1 MICFRPALELVRP
14 SVPSITAPAL
24 TNKRQLL
31 RSTAITGGVLA
42 AMLVYAPIDA
52 AAQALRSEWVGG
64 ISGDANDVAN
74 YRFPGQPDPS
84 GFNSLPLRALNVRYV
99 MLTATDSLWP
109 SGTGRFSFEPTYTIA
124 ADSDFEANTLK
135 ISVGSYT
142 RSTGAGGLTGFGL
155 TLREGGLGNVTSFNP
170 IPGAPLRTARVGSSI
185 EIGEPG
191 ERIAHAFKAR
201 LIIEANVG
209 LISQSFDPNNAVRGD
224 MRNHVDGFVRNSGY
238 IIVRN
243 IENKGIFINEETGT
257 IGYGLAYNNPYQ
269 TPIGTL
275 SNINREF
282 QETPVNPS
290 TGTLPILDGANRGIR
305 YFENRGLINT
315 SVTNTGYFTNKGRW
329 ELDNTLSP
337 AGYVQKGGFITGNVV
352 NGESELSGYFENF
365 GGSITGNVTN
375 HRGIFLNG
383 DSDQFG
389 GSIGGNVTIGV
400 GPVLFQGTELAPRG
414 PAGDA
419 IFRNRYA
426 STIGG
431 NLTQLSGTVEN
442 NGVIRGNVV
451 VDGGTFLNNQNT
463 GVSGANAKIEG
474 NVTVHG
480 GIFTNAGGFTA
491 NSGFDNNRRA
501 AIIVGN
507 VTVGAGGIFNNQ
519 DGGSGS
525 FARDQASIR
534 GNVISAG
541 TFSNGGYIGGT
552 VTINGGTFTNE
563 VPTIGSIDP
572 SSQNGSQ
579 VSGATTLNSGGLVNH
594 GWMAAVTVADGAAG
608 ALNTF
613 TNNRSAGNIG
623 IGRFSTFTNSVG
635 AFGGQLISLGSATN
649 SGELSEVFIGTFGE
663 TTADFKNLAGATT
676 KYLEVR
682 SGSASNSGTIRFL
695 AQNQTNSVAVA
706 ANASFTN
713 ESAGLLQGDLATAGT
728 STNRGTIAGA
738 INVTGGTTTQLGGQ
752 FRDGSV
758 SAGATLQFGDGG
770 TAGAISSSLR
780 GESTFNNVTTPYVS
794 AFSNAGTLIFN
805 RSDAVTVKGEIT
817 GSGAIRK
824 LGAGALSLNGAYNY
838 GAQNLAVEAGTLEI
852 GPLASYSRATSLTV
866 SNGSRF
872 SFDTSATPNA
882 ALTLTGYGTIIKK
895 GTGALTLAGGSTLTA
910 IDVQG
915 GDLLLASGA
924 TMGLSRGGSAEAE
937 LSSLNVA
944 SGARVDLGATKIVIN
959 GNNDGV
965 LSGSGTLAGTGSVNL
980 LNATAKTFGGDISGL
995 RSFTKSGAGTLTL
1008 TGNNSF
1014 IGGLDIRG
1022 GTVELGEGGRLAS
1035 GVDTGVSTLRGTLSF
1050 VQTTDSTFAF
1060 DISGNGGIVKRGTNV
1075 LTLTG
1080 NNTYSGDTSVE
1091 AGTLVIGSANAL
1103 SPNTR
1108 VNVATGAVFNPGSFA
1123 ANVSS
1128 LEGNGNIN
1136 GGTGTVIVDT
1146 AMAYT
1151 FNGSIEGDRDL
1162 VKLGVGSQVINGNIT
1177 IGGQATAGGGTLYL
1191 TGNNTF
1197 GKGVLV
1203 TGGGKVVL
1211 GSNNAAGGSAGK
1223 ITTTGSII
1231 EYVAGVG
1238 TNLGINNAAEIIIN
1252 SNTTQLEVAM
1262 GQPVS
1267 TQSGVI
1273 SELRDVATPTVGRP
1287 LEKIGGGTLILT
1299 AANTYTGMTTISG
1312 GALSVSSNANL
1323 GGTAGGLTLNGGTL
1337 ITTANISDFQRAVT
1351 LTVNNGTFSPAA
1363 STQLNAKG
1371 VVSGTGRL
1379 TMAGAGTLVMEA
1391 NNTYSGGTSINSGTV
1406 QVSSDANLGSAAGGL
1421 TLGSAILATTSSFT
1435 SARNVVLSAGTV
1447 GTFSTAA
1454 ATTLTL
1460 TGVISDTGGLTKTG
1474 SGTLMLDGNNSHTY
1488 TGATTVN
1495 AGKLVVNGSIV
1506 ASSGLT
1512 IANGAS
1518 FGGNAT
1524 IRHLTLQSGATLS
1537 PGNSIGTTNV
1547 TGNLVLNGGST
1558 TAIEIQGAAMD
1569 RVVVGGTA
1577 TLGGTLQLVGLGG
1590 RYSFGQAYNFL
1601 TSTGATTGTFSTLD
1615 TRFGVGV
1622 ASAVS
1627 YSGTGAAVTLS
1638 AVPLSPLTNSQTAGA
1653 VASAMDRAVA
1663 NGANASAFSEIY
1675 SQPTSAALSQAINQL
1690 SGVSHTGASALG
1702 NQASNTLISAM
1713 FNPTAAGRSAPTGS
1727 LVRSFA
1733 PQQEW
1738 SSGQRAINDA
1748 LGRSSDPVAIYTPA
1762 QNYNIW
1768 ASLTGVTSRASGDA
1782 ASGLPRVSSSFG
1794 GLAAGADIRI
1804 APETTIGAVISG
1816 ATGSSSSAGG
1826 LGSVKTDM
1834 FQLGLYG
1841 STKLGALSLAAASTW
1856 TTGEVEG
1863 SRAIPALGLASV
1875 KSNYNMQGFSGRF
1888 EATFAIA
1895 NLAGIT
1901 TSPYAAFQ
1909 VSSIRTS
1916 SFVERNGAT
1925 GAPVGLQ
1932 VSAKTNTTARTEL
1945 GLKLETAGQ
1954 IGAMPATVFV
1964 RAGWGHYTSREAN
1977 VTAQIVGLPGSQFTV
1992 TGIRPDQNVAL
2003 IAAGAEV
2010 RLTPA
2015 VSIGGSLDAELGAH
2029 SSALKGSANFKYAF

>member
-1 MICFRPALELVRP
+1 MHCSALTGGVIAALLLVKPLAANAAQFYWNASSSNVGSAASWNNFRFNNVGQLETINPPA
-14 SVPSITAPAL
+14 APTQIDDLLFYVSSPGAPTNAFAL
-24 TNKRQLL
+24 TNRTNLPSFAAGSTYQYNSIDINLPTTSASGCTGLITACAIVRTVTVGGTVVLEQTVPDPLPSGYVPFSNASSGSFSLKTSGLIVLEGATIHSHGITLQSTVVNQPASELKNSGTLQL
-31 RSTAITGGVLA
+31 RSDSTGENAFLQVKGGTVINEATGRIRMAVKNAGTFTNNGGV
-42 AMLVYAPIDA
+42 
-52 AAQALRSEWVGG
+52 
-64 ISGDANDVAN
+64 ISG
-74 YRFPGQPDPS
+74 S
-84 GFNSLPLRALNVRYV
+84 IFNSGAVAINGGTVDGAILN
-99 MLTATDSLWP
+99 
-109 SGTGRFSFEPTYTIA
+109 SGT
-124 ADSDFEANTLK
+124 
-135 ISVGSYT
+135 
-142 RSTGAGGLTGFGL
+142 
-155 TLREGGLGNVTSFNP
+155 
-170 IPGAPLRTARVGSSI
+170 
-185 EIGEPG
+185 
-191 ERIAHAFKAR
+191 
-201 LIIEANVG
+201 
-209 LISQSFDPNNAVRGD
+209 
-224 MRNHVDGFVRNSGY
+224 
-238 IIVRN
+238 
-243 IENKGIFINEETGT
+243 
-257 IGYGLAYNNPYQ
+257 
-269 TPIGTL
+269 
-275 SNINREF
+275 
-282 QETPVNPS
+282 
-290 TGTLPILDGANRGIR
+290 
-305 YFENRGLINT
+305 
-315 SVTNTGYFTNKGRW
+315 
-329 ELDNTLSP
+329 
-337 AGYVQKGGFITGNVV
+337 
-352 NGESELSGYFENF
+352 
-365 GGSITGNVTN
+365 
-375 HRGIFLNG
+375 
-383 DSDQFG
+383 
-389 GSIGGNVTIGV
+389 
-400 GPVLFQGTELAPRG
+400 
-414 PAGDA
+414 
-419 IFRNRYA
+419 
-426 STIGG
+426 
-431 NLTQLSGTVEN
+431 
-442 NGVIRGNVV
+442 VV
-451 VDGGTFLNNQNT
+451 VDGASVTGASLASHFFPEPSTNTAGSFTVKNGAQLGGGLTVSGGQVTNMASTLPWYTAVSSTISGPVVVNGGTFTNQ
-463 GVSGANAKIEG
+463 
-474 NVTVHG
+474 
-480 GIFTNAGGFTA
+480 AGSLT
-491 NSGFDNNRRA
+491 
-501 AIIVGN
+501 VGN
-507 VTVGAGGIFNNQ
+507 EFDSTGAAYVRGPVTVGAGGTFNNLGIQ
-519 DGGSGS
+519 DNSNKDLQRLTVS
-525 FARDQASIR
+525 FARGELITAVPYDAFD
-534 GNVISAG
+534 GTLYTNLAGATAKISGDITTAG
-541 TFSNGGYIGGT
+541 TFTNGGLIQGNIT
-552 VTINGGTFTNE
+552 QTGGTFTNLPSIRGANADQHYLNGMIRGN
-563 VPTIGSIDP
+563 VTISGGTFNNSGSM
-572 SSQNGSQ
+572 GS
-579 VSGATTLNSGGLVNH
+579 TTLTSGL
-594 GWMAAVTVADGAAG
+594 
-608 ALNTF
+608 LN
-613 TNNRSAGNIG
+613 
-623 IGRFSTFTNSVG
+623 
-635 AFGGQLISLGSATN
+635 
-649 SGELSEVFIGTFGE
+649 
-663 TTADFKNLAGATT
+663 NLAG
-676 KYLEVR
+676 
-682 SGSASNSGTIRFL
+682 GF
-695 AQNQTNSVAVA
+695 VA
-706 ANASFTN
+706 
-713 ESAGLLQGDLATAGT
+713 
-728 STNRGTIAGA
+728 
-738 INVTGGTTTQLGGQ
+738 
-752 FRDGSV
+752 GSV
-758 SAGATLQFGDGG
+758 TVNGG
-770 TAGAISSSLR
+770 
-780 GESTFNNVTTPYVS
+780 N
-794 AFSNAGTLIFN
+794 FSNAGLVFNDTILNSAASTITNETSGSLRNTVVAQGALFN
-805 RSDAVTVKGEIT
+805 RGIIGLPANGFTISSLEVRAGTRLINFSGATVYGAVNTAGDVFTQGTITGHVNMNGGNFTQRADQSSNIVMLNDAARIYVGDTDANALQTLSGIISGAGSLTKETGSNTVVLSGANTYSGGTAVKGGILRLEGAGSL
-817 GSGAIRK
+817 GSGFVQV
-824 LGAGALSLNGAYNY
+824 N
-838 GAQNLAVEAGTLEI
+838 
-852 GPLASYSRATSLTV
+852 
-866 SNGSRF
+866 
-872 SFDTSATPNA
+872 
-882 ALTLTGYGTIIKK
+882 
-895 GTGALTLAGGSTLTA
+895 GGSTLDFA
-910 IDVQG
+910 
-915 GDLLLASGA
+915 
-924 TMGLSRGGSAEAE
+924 
-937 LSSLNVA
+937 
-944 SGARVDLGATKIVIN
+944 LGA
-959 GNNDGV
+959 NDYTVNSHFNALVGIGTSSWTSEQGRG
-965 LSGSGTLAGTGSVNL
+965 LTRKSGSGTLTFDGSQYNSLGGFEISEGTVRVGPNAVMASGIAGFGVFGLKFTNADGTTATFDSGASSRYNGATFNVVDLSGNSGSRLTGSGGL
-980 LNATAKTFGGDISGL
+980 ALNASTNSTQDFKGTIDGYSSLIKAGSGTQVLSGTNTYSGTTAIQGGTLKAMSAGALSIGNVIMSNGSMLELAGAQASDFIFANSISGDGGV
-995 RSFTKSGAGTLTL
+995 TKSGANTVTL
-1008 TGNNSF
+1008 TG
-1014 IGGLDIRG
+1014 
-1022 GTVELGEGGRLAS
+1022 T
-1035 GVDTGVSTLRGTLSF
+1035 
-1050 VQTTDSTFAF
+1050 
-1060 DISGNGGIVKRGTNV
+1060 
-1075 LTLTG
+1075 
-1080 NNTYSGDTSVE
+1080 NTYSGATSVL
-1091 AGTLVIGSANAL
+1091 GGSLIIGNANAL

-1108 VNVATGAVFNPGSFA
+1108 IEIATGAVFNPGDFTL
-1123 ANVSS
+1123 NISS
-1128 LEGNGNIN
+1128 LQGAGSIVE
-1136 GGTGTVIVDT
+1136 GTGTVTVNSAET
-1146 AMAYT
+1146 NT
-1151 FNGSIEGDRDL
+1151 FSGTILGDRDL
-1162 VKLGVGSQVINGNIT
+1162 VKLGVGTQVIDGNIN
-1177 IGGQATAGGGTLYL
+1177 IGGQVTAGGGTLTL
-1191 TGNNTF
+1191 TGNNII
-1197 GKGVLV
+1197 GGGVLV
-1203 TGGGKVVL
+1203 TGGGKIVL

-1223 ITTTGSII
+1223 ITTTGSIV
-1231 EYVAGVG
+1231 EYLGGVD
-1238 TNLGINNAAEIIIN
+1238 IASQIVIN
-1252 SNTTQLEVAM
+1252 SNTTQLQVAT
-1262 GQPVS
+1262 GQPIA

-1299 AANTYTGMTTISG
+1299 AVNTYTGMTTISG

-1323 GGTAGGLTLNGGTL
+1323 GGKAGGLTLNGGTL

-1474 SGTLMLDGNNSHTY
+1474 SGTLMLDGYNTHTY
-1488 TGATTVN
+1488 TGTTTVN
-1495 AGKLVVNGSIV
+1495 TGKLVVNGSIV

-1524 IRHLTLQSGATLS
+1524 IRDLTLQSGATLS

-1547 TGNLVLNGGST
+1547 TGNLILNGGST

-1615 TRFGVGV
+1615 ARFGVGV
-1622 ASAVS
+1622 ASVVS

-1804 APETTIGAVISG
+1804 APETTIGAVVAG

-1954 IGAMPATVFV
+1954 IGAMPATAFV

-2015 VSIGGSLDAELGAH
+2015 VSIGGSLDAELGAQ